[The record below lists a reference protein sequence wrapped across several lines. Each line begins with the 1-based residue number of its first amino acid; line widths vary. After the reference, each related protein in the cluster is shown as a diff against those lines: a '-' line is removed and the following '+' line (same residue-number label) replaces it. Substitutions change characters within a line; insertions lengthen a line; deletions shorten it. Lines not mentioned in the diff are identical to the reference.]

1 MGVSQGCPLS
11 QICNYLI
18 KYTYFHSLYII
29 WSYQCVKFKENS
41 CVGTNESTPLVGYS
55 NNEKKELNGYSY
67 NLMLKSLP
75 YHIMAELKS
84 IPIMP
89 THLYSK

>member
-1 MGVSQGCPLS
+1 MPN
-11 QICNYLI
+11 IN
-18 KYTYFHSLYII
+18 K
-29 WSYQCVKFKENS
+29 
-41 CVGTNESTPLVGYS
+41 VGYS
-55 NNEKKELNGYSY
+55 NNEKTELNGFSY

-89 THLYSK
+89 AHTRTHLYSK